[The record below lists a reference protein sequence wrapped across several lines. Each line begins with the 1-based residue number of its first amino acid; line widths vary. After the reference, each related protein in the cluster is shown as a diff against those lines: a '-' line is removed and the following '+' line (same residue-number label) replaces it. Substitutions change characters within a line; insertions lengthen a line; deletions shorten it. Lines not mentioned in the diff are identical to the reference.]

1 MKKGLVLE
9 GGAMR
14 GLFTAGVIDVM
25 MKNNI
30 VLDGLIGVSAGAC
43 FGCNYKSKQ
52 IGRSIRYNKKY
63 CRHPRYCSFRSLFL
77 TGDLFEANFCYH
89 ILPTELDPF
98 DGQTFEQNPMEF
110 YLVCTNVET
119 GEAVYKKCDVAD
131 FECFEWV
138 RASASMPLV
147 SRVVPIQ
154 GGKYLDGAIA
164 DSIPLQFFQSIG
176 YEKNIVILT
185 QPDGYV
191 KEECDFMPLVRI
203 ALRKYPKCL
212 ELLEKRHIMYND
224 TLEYIR
230 QQEKLGKT
238 LVIRPENF
246 LPIGRISHKPEKL
259 QETYDIGCHIGEKWL
274 PKIKEFLS

>member
-1 MKKGLVLE
+1 
-9 GGAMR
+9 
-14 GLFTAGVIDVM
+14 
-25 MKNNI
+25 
-30 VLDGLIGVSAGAC
+30 
-43 FGCNYKSKQ
+43 
-52 IGRSIRYNKKY
+52 
-63 CRHPRYCSFRSLFL
+63 
-77 TGDLFEANFCYH
+77 
-89 ILPTELDPF
+89 
-98 DGQTFEQNPMEF
+98 
-110 YLVCTNVET
+110 
-119 GEAVYKKCDVAD
+119 
-131 FECFEWV
+131 
-138 RASASMPLV
+138 MPLV
-147 SRVVPIQ
+147 SRAVPIQ

-164 DSIPLQFFQSIG
+164 DSIPLHYFQSIG

-212 ELLEKRHIMYND
+212 ALLEKRHIMYND

-259 QETYDIGCHIGEKWL
+259 QETYDIGCKIGEKWL

>member
-1 MKKGLVLE
+1 MKQGLVLE

-52 IGRSIRYNKKY
+52 IGRVIRYNKKY
-63 CRHPRYCSFRSLFL
+63 CRHPRYCSWRSWLF
-77 TGDLFEANFCYH
+77 TGNLFEADFCYH

-98 DGQTFEQNPMEF
+98 DVQTFEKNPMEF

-147 SRVVPIQ
+147 SHAVPIQ

-164 DSIPLQFFQSIG
+164 DSIPLHYFQSIG

-212 ELLEKRHIMYND
+212 ALLEKRHIMYND

-259 QETYDIGCHIGEKWL
+259 QETYDIGCNIGEKWL